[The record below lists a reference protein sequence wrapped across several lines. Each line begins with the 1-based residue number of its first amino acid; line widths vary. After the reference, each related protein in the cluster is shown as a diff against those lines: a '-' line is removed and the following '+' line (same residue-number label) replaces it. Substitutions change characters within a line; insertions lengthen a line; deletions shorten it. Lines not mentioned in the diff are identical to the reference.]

1 MNKQHQLQIVRCLYL
16 YDTAL
21 MMVGVFLVWWAIICF
36 MGGVDAKPPTI
47 ESTIAGLVFLGLG
60 LVVIRCAYGLTKSTR
75 NRTKEI
81 KEEQKK
87 ETANQAL

>member
-1 MNKQHQLQIVRCLYL
+1 ML
-16 YDTAL
+16 
-21 MMVGVFLVWWAIICF
+21 VGFFLVWWGIICF

-47 ESTIAGLVFLGLG
+47 ESTIAGLVFATIG

-75 NRTKEI
+75 MRTKEI

-87 ETANQAL
+87 EKASQA